1 MGSSVSKAALEVT
14 TDELVEPD
22 SKHLAD
28 ITHYVNTSNMGV
40 KRLAEVL
47 FEKSKNSSWVVV
59 FKALITVHH
68 VMVHGN
74 ERFIRYLASR
84 SSLFTL
90 HNFLDNSVIEGYAMS
105 IFIRRYSRYLNEKSL
120 AYRLISYD
128 VTKTKRGLDGFMR
141 NMNTK
146 DLLNTLPVI
155 QTQFDAL
162 LGFNA
167 NANELTNC
175 IIRAAFMLLF
185 KDSLRL
191 FAVYNEGILNLL
203 DKFFHMTKR
212 QCNESLDI
220 YIRFL
225 AGTTKLEQ
233 ILKTAEQVGID
244 QNNIPYLT
252 QAPNSLLEALR
263 QHLASLDE
271 KNEIFPP
278 YSLQH
283 SLIQSISK
291 NSLMKA
297 SSRQNLFSG
306 HKPVKA
312 RQRHGAILENSLDDS
327 LASLVENFK
336 LEEIPVNKSDT
347 NCHQSSEAEFT
358 ERINWQLNMD
368 NYNYAS
374 EFWDPVSVSPLL
386 RMVPIPVSF
395 PVDSEQ
401 EPLYGVIPASVGAP
415 FPISLPSMDYTQ
427 QDLET
432 NQRPTAFTENQ
443 EVQFM

>member
-1 MGSSVSKAALEVT
+1 MGSSVSKAALEAT

-28 ITHYVNTSNMGV
+28 ITHYINASNMGV
-40 KRLAEVL
+40 KRLADVL
-47 FEKSKNSSWVVV
+47 SEKAKSSSWVVV

-68 VMVHGN
+68 LMVHGN
-74 ERFIRYLASR
+74 ERFIRHLASR

-120 AYRLISYD
+120 AYRLIAYD

-162 LGFNA
+162 LSFNA
-167 NANELTNC
+167 NANELTNR

-191 FAVYNEGILNLL
+191 FAAYNEGILNLL

-220 YIRFL
+220 YIKFL

-233 ILKTAEQVGID
+233 FLKVAEQVGID

-252 QAPNSLLEALR
+252 QAPNSLLEALK

-271 KNEIFPP
+271 KNEVFPP

-291 NSLMKA
+291 NSFMKA
-297 SSRQNLFSG
+297 SSRQNWFS
-306 HKPVKA
+306 
-312 RQRHGAILENSLDDS
+312 
-327 LASLVENFK
+327 
-336 LEEIPVNKSDT
+336 EIPVNKSDT

-374 EFWDPVSVSPLL
+374 DFWDPVSISPLL
-386 RMVPIPVSF
+386 RMVPIPVSY
-395 PVDSEQ
+395 PVNSEP
-401 EPLYGVIPASVGAP
+401 EPVYGVIPASVGAP
-415 FPISLPSMDYTQ
+415 FPISLPSMDYTR

-432 NQRPTAFTENQ
+432 NRPPTLFTENQ
-443 EVQFM
+443 VQFM